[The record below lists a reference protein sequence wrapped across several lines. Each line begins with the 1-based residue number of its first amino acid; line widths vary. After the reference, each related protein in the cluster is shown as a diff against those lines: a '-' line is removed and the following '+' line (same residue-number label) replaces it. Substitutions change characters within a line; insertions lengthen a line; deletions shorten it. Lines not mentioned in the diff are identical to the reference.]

1 MAATTTTREKPLV
14 GNALGRAFSPL
25 RFLHLG
31 DLHLGPNARNKDRI
45 RALDQIIDEGC
56 QQPLAAW
63 LGPGDLNNSLMTV
76 FDKNILTTRTIRMAN
91 HAPVIWIYGNHDVP
105 GDIDFLEK
113 LAAAYPI
120 YVVARPTVLRVPLAV
135 EDGVHMGMG
144 EAAIFCFPYPSRL
157 GLIAAGT
164 PSELIVSAAREAL
177 DAIFTHAAAQLAA
190 AAAEGAIPL
199 MIGHV
204 NVGGSILSAG
214 QPNIGRE
221 IELDPTLLD
230 RLGPIY
236 KGLNHIHKAQE
247 IAGAHYAGSVCRLD
261 WGEIEEKRYLTIDYD
276 RISLAHKGG
285 PDAIWHHT
293 VESHTIDVAPM
304 YHVEG
309 TLTREGF
316 DWTCDDGGYAE
327 QAGPGFFAGAEVR
340 ARVRFAA
347 AERELLDFALVKAPF
362 VGAIRIDLDPIPT
375 HTRAIRAPEVAA
387 AVTLEDKVAAFI
399 VSTGETWTP
408 SLADKLARLQ
418 EPDGPAYFTHL
429 AEELAAIAAVHDVDE
444 TPVEVRS

>member
-1 MAATTTTREKPLV
+1 MAAIPTTREAPLV
-14 GNALGRAFSPL
+14 ANAHDRAFSAL

-56 QQPLAAW
+56 RAPLAAW
-63 LGPGDLNNSLMTV
+63 LWPGDLNNSLMTV
-76 FDKNILTTRTIRMAN
+76 FDKNILTTRVIQMAN
-91 HAPVIWIYGNHDVP
+91 HAPVVIVYGNHDVP
-105 GDIDFLEK
+105 GDIDFLAK
-113 LAAAYPI
+113 LGATYRI
-120 YVVARPTVLRVPLAV
+120 YVVASPQVLRVPLAM
-135 EDGVHMGMG
+135 EDGVHMGMA
-144 EAAIFCFPYPSRL
+144 EAAIFGFPYPSRM
-157 GLIAAGT
+157 GLVAAGT
-164 PSELIVSAAREAL
+164 PSELIVSAARDAL
-177 DAIFTHAAAQLAA
+177 DVIFTHAAAQLAA

-221 IELDPTLLD
+221 IELDPSLLD

-247 IAGAHYAGSVCRLD
+247 IGGAYYAGSCCRLD
-261 WGEIEEKRYLTIDYD
+261 WGEIEEKRALVIEYE
-276 RISLAHKGG
+276 SVSFAHKGG
-285 PDAIWHHT
+285 PDHHWHYAVT
-293 VESHTIDVAPM
+293 PLPIDIPPM
-304 YHVEG
+304 YHIEG

-316 DWTCDDGGYAE
+316 DWSCDDGGEAA

-340 ARVRFAA
+340 VRFRYAA
-347 AERELLDFALVKAPF
+347 AERDVLDFTLVKAPF
-362 VGAIRIDLDPIPT
+362 VGAIRIDTDPIPT

-387 AVTLEDKVAAFI
+387 AVTLEAKVEAFI

-408 SLADKLARLQ
+408 ALADKLARLEQ
-418 EPDGPAYFTHL
+418 MDGPFFFTHL
-429 AEELAAIAAVHDVDE
+429 AQELAALAIPADVDE
-444 TPVEVRS
+444 PAEMRP